1 MGYEAM
7 IQGLMGEKRY
17 RHSLAVSKQAKSLAK
32 RHGADPEKAALAG
45 LLHDVC
51 KEFPPEKQLE
61 IIEKHGIVLSSDF
74 FCQGKPLFPVVLHQ
88 ISGPCFLEDQWG
100 ITDREVLGAIRWHTT
115 GRPEMSLLE
124 QILYVADVTSQDRDY
139 EDVED
144 YRALAKK
151 DLEETVLRVLRFTV
165 GDLAKRRMPIC
176 PDTIAAYNYYLTKR
190 Q

>member
-74 FCQGKPLFPVVLHQ
+74 FCQGKLLFPVVLHQ

-100 ITDREVLGAIRWHTT
+100 ITDREVLEAIRWHTT
-115 GRPEMSLLE
+115 GKPEMSLLE
-124 QILYVADVTSQDRDY
+124 QILYVADVTSQDRTY
-139 EDVED
+139 GDVED

>member
-74 FCQGKPLFPVVLHQ
+74 FCEGKPLFPVVLHQ

-100 ITDREVLGAIRWHTT
+100 ITDREVLEAIRWHTT
-115 GRPEMSLLE
+115 GKPEMSLLE
-124 QILYVADVTSQDRDY
+124 QILYVADVTSQDRTY
-139 EDVED
+139 GDVED